1 MKRIFILLAVA
12 LACISCE
19 HAFRD
24 ELQEIHSEIDE
35 LRELINQTNSNIEA
49 LRTIINAIQDNDF
62 VTGIAPIKENGVE
75 VGYIISFSKSGN
87 VTIYHGQDGQD
98 GKPGQDGQPGKDGY
112 TPVISA
118 RQDSDGIWYWTL
130 DGEWMTDENGQRI
143 KAVGTDGQNG
153 QPGKDAITPQLK
165 IEDGYWFVSYDNGDS
180 WQQIGKAT
188 GEDGKDGDPMFSSV
202 DCTNSDYIVMTLSD
216 GQTIIIPTWKAF
228 EELQEECSKANA
240 NISAM
245 QVIITALQDND
256 FVQSITPLYDG
267 TKEVGYII
275 SFSKSGNVTI
285 YHGQD
290 GQPGKDGYT
299 PVISARQDSDGIWYW
314 TLDGEWMTDEN
325 GQRIKAVGTDGQT
338 GQDGQPGKDAITPQ
352 LKIEDGYWF
361 VSYDNG
367 DSWQQIG
374 KATGED
380 GKDGDPM
387 FKDIVINNDDITLI
401 FADGSEIS
409 LPRNTRVKIRLDVE
423 GEEAGIMPGKEIQ
436 INYTLENATEKTFV
450 TASSNGSYIVRVEP
464 VDKETGRII
473 VKCPFIYS
481 DGYINIMV
489 SDGESFSFVKVVNL
503 YEQKMIFSNGLEYFI
518 APHGGEISIPFSTN
532 FDYSFLIESDAQS
545 WLSIVSEETRAEMR
559 DGILVIK
566 IGNNERENSRKGK
579 IYVIPSNST
588 GEIYTEIIINQ
599 ASAFFS
605 IEQSKYAVN
614 VEGETITTMI
624 SSSRGLTVKVPA
636 DAENWISTNIDDLGN
651 DNYKLTSV
659 ITKNTTN
666 KTRSAIVELLSE
678 NGEQILGDI
687 EYVQSSSITDELS
700 NMVLKVRANF
710 SNNFTASFN
719 INAFYT
725 VITYPDDG
733 GVSASLLFEGVD
745 CYIDW
750 GDGQAER
757 IYIDSNSKTD
767 LTINHEY
774 KTSEPKDYIVSISG
788 KIASFSSGDRICIS
802 EVIQWGNLNLRNLEI
817 SDYLLKQIPGD
828 NYGSFSKLSRINF
841 QNCTSLEYIPE
852 NLFQNANSLNYLEST
867 FSGCSSLKEIPEKLF
882 DNCIKVNDYS
892 NTFAY
897 CSSLVKIPERLFEKC
912 LNVIH
917 FSGTFAGCS
926 SLISIPEELFKHN
939 TKVTTFTGTFAG
951 CSSLQ
956 SIPEKLFHNCSEVKD
971 FSSTFYN
978 CTSLKDIPAKLFE
991 KCPNVNSVRFTFAY
1005 CAITSIPSCIFDNNR
1020 RITDFAGTFY
1030 GCWNSSGE
1038 SPFTVIDGVKYHL
1051 YERYLCIDQF
1061 VRPESYA
1068 ECFGGG
1074 NYADKEEIQNAGW
1087 YYR

>member
-143 KAVGTDGQNG
+143 KAVGTDGQ
-153 QPGKDAITPQLK
+153 
-165 IEDGYWFVSYDNGDS
+165 
-180 WQQIGKAT
+180 
-188 GEDGKDGDPMFSSV
+188 
-202 DCTNSDYIVMTLSD
+202 
-216 GQTIIIPTWKAF
+216 
-228 EELQEECSKANA
+228 
-240 NISAM
+240 
-245 QVIITALQDND
+245 
-256 FVQSITPLYDG
+256 
-267 TKEVGYII
+267 
-275 SFSKSGNVTI
+275 
-285 YHGQD
+285 
-290 GQPGKDGYT
+290 
-299 PVISARQDSDGIWYW
+299 
-314 TLDGEWMTDEN
+314 
-325 GQRIKAVGTDGQT
+325 
-338 GQDGQPGKDAITPQ
+338 DGQPGKDAITPQ

-367 DSWQQIG
+367 DSWHQIG

-380 GKDGDPM
+380 GKDGDSM
-387 FKDIVINNDDITLI
+387 FDDIIINNDNITLI
-401 FADGSEIS
+401 FADGSKIS

-450 TASSNGSYIVRVEP
+450 TASSNGSYTVRVEP

-503 YEQKMIFSNGLEYFI
+503 YEQKMIFSNGLEYYI

-559 DGILVIK
+559 DGKLVIK

-588 GEIYTEIIINQ
+588 DEIYTEIIINQ

-636 DAENWISTNIDDLGN
+636 DAEDWISTNIDDLGN
-651 DNYKLTSV
+651 DNYRLTSV

-710 SNNFTASFN
+710 SNSFTASFD
-719 INAFYT
+719 INAYYT
-725 VITYPDDG
+725 IRTYPDDG
-733 GVSASLLFEGVD
+733 GVSGSTLFEGVD

-757 IYIDSNSKTD
+757 IYIDSNSRTTNP
-767 LTINHEY
+767 TINHEY
-774 KTSEPKDYIVSISG
+774 NTTEPRDYIVSISG
-788 KIASFSSGDRICIS
+788 KIPSLSSGDRICIS
-802 EVIQWGNLNLRNLEI
+802 EIIQWGNLNLRNLKI

-828 NYGSFSKLSRINF
+828 NYGSFSKLVNITF
-841 QNCTSLEYIPE
+841 QDCKSLEYIPE
-852 NLFQNANSLNYLEST
+852 NLFQYANNLSHFEST
-867 FSGCSSLKEIPEKLF
+867 FRGCSSLKEIPEKLF
-882 DNCIKVNDYS
+882 ENCIGVNHYGS
-892 NTFAY
+892 TFAN

-912 LNVIH
+912 LNVTH
-917 FSGTFAGCS
+917 FSGVFNGCS

-939 TKVTTFTGTFAG
+939 TKVTTFREIFAG

-956 SIPEKLFHNCSEVKD
+956 SIPENLFQYCPKVKD
-971 FSSTFYN
+971 FSSAFYY
-978 CTSLKDIPAKLFE
+978 CISLKDIPAKLFE
-991 KCPNVNSVRFTFAY
+991 KCPNVNSVEYAFSE
-1005 CAITSIPSCIFDNNR
+1005 CDITSIPSCIFDNNR
-1020 RITDFAGTFY
+1020 RITNFYRTFY
-1030 GCWNSSGE
+1030 GCYKVSGE
-1038 SPFTVIDGVKYHL
+1038 SPFTIIDGVKYHL
-1051 YERYLCIDQF
+1051 YERHLCIDQF
-1061 VRPESYA
+1061 VRPESY
-1068 ECFGGG
+1068 EQCFRHG
-1074 NYADKEEIQNAGW
+1074 NYTDAEEIKKAGW
-1087 YYR
+1087 D

>member
-98 GKPGQDGQPGKDGY
+98 GQPGKDGY

-143 KAVGTDGQNG
+143 KAVGTDGQ
-153 QPGKDAITPQLK
+153 P
-165 IEDGYWFVSYDNGDS
+165 
-180 WQQIGKAT
+180 
-188 GEDGKDGDPMFSSV
+188 
-202 DCTNSDYIVMTLSD
+202 
-216 GQTIIIPTWKAF
+216 
-228 EELQEECSKANA
+228 
-240 NISAM
+240 
-245 QVIITALQDND
+245 
-256 FVQSITPLYDG
+256 
-267 TKEVGYII
+267 
-275 SFSKSGNVTI
+275 
-285 YHGQD
+285 
-290 GQPGKDGYT
+290 
-299 PVISARQDSDGIWYW
+299 
-314 TLDGEWMTDEN
+314 
-325 GQRIKAVGTDGQT
+325 

-367 DSWQQIG
+367 DSWHQIG

-380 GKDGDPM
+380 GKDGDSM
-387 FKDIVINNDDITLI
+387 FDDIIINNDNITLI
-401 FADGSEIS
+401 FADGSKIS
-409 LPRNTRVKIRLDVE
+409 LPRNTRVKIHLSVE

-450 TASSNGSYIVRVEP
+450 TASSNGSYTVRVEP

-503 YEQKMIFSNGLEYFI
+503 YEQKMIFSNGLEYYI

-588 GEIYTEIIINQ
+588 DEIYTEIIINQ

-636 DAENWISTNIDDLGN
+636 DAEDWISTNIDDLGN
-651 DNYKLTSV
+651 DNYRLTSV

-719 INAFYT
+719 ISAFYN
-725 VITYPDDG
+725 VITYPDNG
-733 GVSASLLFEGVD
+733 GVTGSRLFEGVD

-757 IYIDSNSKTD
+757 IYIDLNSKTTNP
-767 LTINHEY
+767 TINHEY
-774 KTSEPKDYIVSISG
+774 NTSEPRDYIVTISG

-802 EVIQWGNLNLRNLEI
+802 EVIQWGNLDIRNLEI
-817 SDYLLKQIPGD
+817 SDYLLKQIPDD
-828 NYGSFSKLSRINF
+828 NYGSFSKLLSINF
-841 QNCTSLEYIPE
+841 QDCTSLEYIPE
-852 NLFQNANSLNYLEST
+852 NLFQYANNLNHFEST
-867 FSGCSSLKEIPEKLF
+867 FRGCSSLKEIPEKLF
-882 DNCIKVNDYS
+882 DNCINVNHYGS
-892 NTFAY
+892 TFAD
-897 CSSLVKIPERLFEKC
+897 CSSLVTIPERLFEKC
-912 LNVIH
+912 LNVVH
-917 FSGTFAGCS
+917 FSGLFDGCS

-939 TKVTTFTGTFAG
+939 TKVTTFSNTFAG

-956 SIPEKLFHNCSEVKD
+956 SIPEKLFQDCSNVKD
-971 FSSTFYN
+971 FSYIFYY

-991 KCPNVNSVRFTFAY
+991 KCPNVNSVEYAFAD

-1020 RITDFAGTFY
+1020 RITNFHKTFY
-1030 GCWNSSGE
+1030 DCGNVSGE
-1038 SPFTVIDGVKYHL
+1038 SPFTIIDGVKYHL
-1051 YERYLCIDQF
+1051 YERHLCIDQF
-1061 VRPESYA
+1061 VRPESY
-1068 ECFGGG
+1068 EQCFRYG
-1074 NYADKEEIQNAGW
+1074 NYSDIEEINKAKW
-1087 YYR
+1087 N

>member
-143 KAVGTDGQNG
+143 KAVGTDGQ
-153 QPGKDAITPQLK
+153 
-165 IEDGYWFVSYDNGDS
+165 
-180 WQQIGKAT
+180 
-188 GEDGKDGDPMFSSV
+188 
-202 DCTNSDYIVMTLSD
+202 
-216 GQTIIIPTWKAF
+216 
-228 EELQEECSKANA
+228 
-240 NISAM
+240 
-245 QVIITALQDND
+245 
-256 FVQSITPLYDG
+256 
-267 TKEVGYII
+267 
-275 SFSKSGNVTI
+275 
-285 YHGQD
+285 
-290 GQPGKDGYT
+290 
-299 PVISARQDSDGIWYW
+299 
-314 TLDGEWMTDEN
+314 
-325 GQRIKAVGTDGQT
+325 
-338 GQDGQPGKDAITPQ
+338 DGQPGKDAITPQ

-367 DSWQQIG
+367 DSWHQIG

-387 FKDIVINNDDITLI
+387 FKDIVINNDGITLI

-409 LPRNTRVKIRLDVE
+409 LPRNTRVKIHLSVE

-450 TASSNGSYIVRVEP
+450 TASSNGSYTVRVEP
-464 VDKETGRII
+464 ADKETGRII

-532 FDYSFLIESDAQS
+532 FDYSFLVESEAQN
-545 WLSIVSEETRAEMR
+545 WLSIISEKTRAEMR
-559 DGILVIK
+559 DGALAIK
-566 IGNNERENSRKGK
+566 INNNERESSRKGK

-719 INAFYT
+719 IGAYYH
-725 VITYPDDG
+725 TYAPIDKFIIDG
-733 GVSASLLFEGVD
+733 VPYYEVVD

-757 IYIDSNSKTD
+757 IYIEMGDIK
-767 LTINHEY
+767 TINHEY
-774 KTSEPKDYIVSISG
+774 NTSEPRDYIVTISG
-788 KIASFSSGDRICIS
+788 KIPSLSSGDRTCIS
-802 EVIQWGNLNLRNLEI
+802 EVIQWGNLDLRNLTI
-817 SDYLLKQIPGD
+817 NDYLLKQIPND
-828 NYGSFSKLSRINF
+828 NYGSFSKLLSINF

-852 NLFQNANSLNYLEST
+852 NLFQHANNLSHFEST
-867 FSGCSSLKEIPEKLF
+867 FRGCSSLKEIPEKLF
-882 DNCIKVNDYS
+882 DNCINVNHYGS
-892 NTFAY
+892 TFAN

-912 LNVIH
+912 LNA
-917 FSGTFAGCS
+917 TNFAGVFVDCS

-939 TKVTTFTGTFAG
+939 TKVTTFYGTFGG

-971 FSSTFYN
+971 FSNTFYN

-991 KCPNVNSVRFTFAY
+991 KCPNVNSVEYTFAY

-1020 RITDFAGTFY
+1020 RITNFHKTFY
-1030 GCWNSSGE
+1030 DCGNVSGE
-1038 SPFTVIDGVKYHL
+1038 SPFTIIDGVKYHL
-1051 YERYLCIDQF
+1051 YERHLCIDQF
-1061 VRPESYA
+1061 VRPESY
-1068 ECFGGG
+1068 EQCFRYG
-1074 NYADKEEIQNAGW
+1074 NYSDIEEINKAKW
-1087 YYR
+1087 N